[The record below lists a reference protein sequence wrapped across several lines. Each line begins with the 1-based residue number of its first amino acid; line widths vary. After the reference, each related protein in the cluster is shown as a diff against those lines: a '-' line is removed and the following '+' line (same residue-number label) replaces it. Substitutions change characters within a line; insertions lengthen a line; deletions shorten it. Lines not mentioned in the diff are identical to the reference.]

1 MNRFAIFF
9 LIFMVFSFLSLREI
23 MALSIRDSMSRGE
36 RKKYKKNC
44 SPLKR
49 WFFLSTH
56 TFLRDKYSKI
66 EGRSIRYS
74 SIAKAY
80 CIINIVM
87 HIVFI
92 ATMVAMIVHRLDADI
107 QVLSMIAI
115 MYISLWGC
123 AVLALFITE
132 TITRRK
138 YHRSRYP

>member
-1 MNRFAIFF
+1 
-9 LIFMVFSFLSLREI
+9 
-23 MALSIRDSMSRGE
+23 
-36 RKKYKKNC
+36 
-44 SPLKR
+44 
-49 WFFLSTH
+49 
-56 TFLRDKYSKI
+56 
-66 EGRSIRYS
+66 
-74 SIAKAY
+74 
-80 CIINIVM
+80 M